1 MKNLLKYLKP
11 YTKESI
17 LSPLFK
23 LLEVLFELTVPV
35 IVAKMIDTGA
45 AQHDHR
51 YIFLCTAALLAMAL
65 LGFGSTVTAQF
76 FAAKAAAGF
85 GTSLRQAM
93 FDHIQKFSFSMLD
106 RAGSDTLVTRINDDV
121 SQVQNGVNM
130 CLRLILRSPFVV
142 LGATAVAFT
151 INVKCAVIF
160 AVTVPVLFA
169 VIFAIMLISIP
180 LFKKVQTAL
189 DRITELTRE
198 NITGVRVIR
207 AFCREKYAAAEFE
220 DSNSELTRLNEFVGK
235 ISAVL
240 NPLTYAL
247 INIAAVILI
256 DRAAVEVNLGNL
268 QQGEAVAL
276 YNYMMQ
282 IIVELIKLAALIIT
296 LNKSMAC
303 AGRISEVLAME
314 PDMKY
319 PEEDMI
325 SPAAGGAAVKFDS
338 VTFRYQNAAAP
349 SLKNISFEAG
359 YGQTVGI
366 IGGTGSGKTTLV
378 NLIMRFYDAT
388 EGKVLLDGADIKGY
402 SKQSLDRKTGIVQ
415 QRTVLFKGSIRENL
429 KWGNEASDDERL
441 WQALETAQAK
451 DVVKNKPGQLDF
463 ELERN
468 GGNLSGGQRQRI
480 SIARTLVKEPE
491 ILIFDDSFSALDF
504 ATEAA
509 LRKALR
515 SSNAGGAVFIVS
527 QRISAIRQSDMIIV
541 LDNGAMAG
549 KGTHEELMADCETY
563 REIYYSQFPEERT
576 QNEQQK

>member
-17 LSPLFK
+17 LAPLFK
-23 LLEVLFELTVPV
+23 LLEVAFDLMVPV
-35 IVAKMIDTGA
+35 VVAKMIDTGA
-45 AQHDHR
+45 AQQD
-51 YIFLCTAALLAMAL
+51 YTYMLQCAAVLLAMAL
-65 LGFGSTVTAQF
+65 LGLLCSVTAQY
-76 FAAKAAAGF
+76 FAAKAAVGF
-85 GTSLRQAM
+85 GASLRQTM
-93 FDHIQKFSFSMLD
+93 FDHIQRFSFTMLD
-106 RAGSDTLVTRINDDV
+106 RAGSDTLITRINDDV
-121 SQVQNGVNM
+121 NQVQNGVNM
-130 CLRLILRSPFVV
+130 CLRLILRSPFIV

-151 INVKCAVIF
+151 VNVKCAVIF

-169 VIFAIMLISIP
+169 VIFAIMLVSIP
-180 LFKKVQTAL
+180 LFKKVQAGL

-207 AFCREKYAAAEFE
+207 AFGREKYAAEEFE
-220 DSNSELTRLNEFVGK
+220 KSNRELTRLNEFVGK

-256 DRAAVEVNLGNL
+256 DKAALQVNLGEL

-303 AGRISEVLAME
+303 AGRISEVLAMK
-314 PDMKY
+314 PDMEY
-319 PEEDMI
+319 PEGDTVSSEN
-325 SPAAGGAAVKFDS
+325 GNFAVEFDN
-338 VTFRYQNAAAP
+338 VTFCYENAAAP
-349 SLKNISFEAG
+349 SLKNISFAAEH
-359 YGQTVGI
+359 GQTVGI

-378 NLIMRFYDAT
+378 NLIARFYDAT
-388 EGKVLLDGADIKGY
+388 EGKILIDGADIKGY
-402 SKQSLDRKTGIVQ
+402 SKESLDRKTGIVQ
-415 QRTVLFKGSIRENL
+415 QRTMLFKGSIRDNL
-429 KWGNEASDDERL
+429 KWGNEEADDEML

-451 DVVKNKPGQLDF
+451 DVVKGKPGQLDF
-463 ELERN
+463 ELERG

-480 SIARTLVKEPE
+480 SIARTLVKNPE

-509 LRKALR
+509 LRKALYKMDR
-515 SSNAGGAVFIVS
+515 QAAVFIVS
-527 QRISAIRQSDMIIV
+527 QRISAIRNAGLIIV
-541 LDNGAMAG
+541 LDNGSMAG
-549 KGTHEELMADCETY
+549 TGSHEELMKTCETY
-563 REIYYSQFPEERT
+563 QEIYYSQFPEERCA
-576 QNEQQK
+576 K